1 MAKWT
6 LLSGILFFSMMGFAS
21 EDLSS
26 EAPAHSCEISSAH
39 FTPTTLFGTGL
50 DWWSVTPSQVSSAPC
65 KNQRAPLDSEMLTEL
80 QPSSLKKKSET
91 LFGIKFKDEDPELLQ
106 LFRDM
111 HSFDISMNGAAPLAL
126 KSHCD
131 KVVCSMQSLYGPRV
145 GIQLLYMLKHFGF
158 NGSHLRAANASAWT
172 SDELD
177 DVLAALSDYPIEL
190 YPLDYNRKLIH
201 GKRGSR
207 VKLPEGESVANSTME
222 IFDFWNSLSLPE
234 RQQTLLHE
242 LGHVVARKNNL
253 DESAIWLK
261 VGGWVVRDS
270 KNKSA
275 RTYSLADPSKAVSMY
290 GKTNPHEDFAESVV
304 AYRFGAPRL
313 KSEQPEKYELLKDR
327 VFDGKEYLSSSACV
341 ASKSRT
347 EVKKVAN
354 NVLYAGAVAKAK
366 KNADKLDSRFIEDA
380 QVSCIDTI
388 LKVMMGE
395 TGSVENCTSRALQRL
410 QLKKAS
416 KSKKLVGELLS
427 DAQLNAISFKD
438 GTEADFSSR
447 VRNKFSSDAAK
458 SFTSDFRESL
468 NRGTC
473 SAWAKSAQ
481 MLFAASP
488 LLAELKSQDPQY
500 FFKNRRYE
508 KMESFFERACQTAR
522 QNAGRLESGILQ
534 NLP

>member
-1 MAKWT
+1 MTKWA
-6 LLSGILFFSMMGFAS
+6 LFSGILFFSVMGIAS
-21 EDLSS
+21 EDFSNDQPTHTC
-26 EAPAHSCEISSAH
+26 AISTVH
-39 FTPTTLFGTGL
+39 FMPSTLFAGPL
-50 DWWSVTPSQVSSAPC
+50 EWWSVAPSQVATAPC
-65 KNQRAPLDSEMLTEL
+65 KIQRPPSDSEMLAEL

-91 LFGIKFKDEDPELLQ
+91 LYGIKFKDEDPELLQ
-106 LFRDM
+106 LFRDL
-111 HSFDISMNGAAPLAL
+111 HSMDISLSGAAPLTL

-131 KVVCSMQSLYGPRV
+131 KVVCSTQSIYGPRV

-158 NGSHLRAANASAWT
+158 NGSHLRAANASPWT

-222 IFDFWNSLSLPE
+222 IFDYWNNLTLPE

-242 LGHVVARKNNL
+242 LGHVVARKKNL
-253 DESAIWLK
+253 DESPEWLK
-261 VGGWVVRDS
+261 VGGWAVRDA
-270 KNKSA
+270 NKSN
-275 RTYSLADPSKAVSMY
+275 RTYSLVDPSKAVSLY

-304 AYRFGAPRL
+304 AFRFGGSRL
-313 KSEQPEKYELLKDR
+313 KTEQPLKYDLLKER
-327 VFDGKEYLSSSACV
+327 VFDGKEYLSSSACL

-347 EVKKVAN
+347 ETKKVAN
-354 NVLYAGAVAKAK
+354 NVLYNGALAKAK

-380 QVSCIDTI
+380 QQACLDTL
-388 LKVMMGE
+388 LKVMIGE

-416 KSKKLVGELLS
+416 KGKKLVGELLT

-438 GTEADFSSR
+438 GTEADFSMR
-447 VRNKFSSDAAK
+447 VRTKFSSEAAK

-481 MLFAASP
+481 MLFTSSP
-488 LLAELKSQDPQY
+488 LLSELKSQDPQY
-500 FFKNRRYE
+500 FFRSRRYE
-508 KMESFFERACQTAR
+508 KMENFFDRACQTAR
-522 QNAGRLESGILQ
+522 QNAGRLETGILQ